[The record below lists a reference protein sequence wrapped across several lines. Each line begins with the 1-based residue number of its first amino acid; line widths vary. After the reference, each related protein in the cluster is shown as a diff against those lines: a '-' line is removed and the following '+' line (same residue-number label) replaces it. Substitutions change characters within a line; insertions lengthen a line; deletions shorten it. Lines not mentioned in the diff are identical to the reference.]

1 MKAPKITYI
10 IDTTAYQMSAPFRNG
25 VIGSIPSIGYNRMI
39 LRTLIAMMI
48 YIETIASN
56 VKLSGN

>member
-1 MKAPKITYI
+1 MTYI
-10 IDTTAYQMSAPFRNG
+10 IDTTIYQMSAPFRNG
-25 VIGSIPSIGYNRMI
+25 VIGSISSNGYNRMM

-48 YIETIASN
+48 YNENVASK